1 MNYSTTFINRNFRI
15 KVSGWDSENQYINKL
30 VGVTGLL
37 ELIEIELANKFI
49 DRALTSGK
57 DKTKCC
63 LRRGLR
69 VTLYNK

>member
-1 MNYSTTFINRNFRI
+1 MLYTTTYINRNYLL
-15 KVSGWDSENQYINKL
+15 KVSGRDNNNQPINKL
-30 VGVTGLL
+30 VGVSGLIA
-37 ELIEIELANKFI
+37 LIGIELTNKFVQ
-49 DRALTSGK
+49 RAENSGK